1 MKKPMYAFALVAAM
15 TLAPAVSNAKTVNV
29 TVNLKQYNGYPA
41 FLAVYLTDAQG
52 HYKETIH
59 LAGFPL
65 GYFGHLRHWLRESRG
80 QVPNLDSITGASV
93 GPGQTLQ
100 FSADIA
106 DALLNAGYQIHI
118 DDASEWMMEVP
129 NDAVV
134 SLDAQNAGKPVPGKT
149 YIQDMS
155 FTM

>member
-1 MKKPMYAFALVAAM
+1 MKQSSNALALVVAM
-15 TLAPAVSNAKTVNV
+15 TLAPTISSAKTVNF
-29 TVNLKQYNGYPA
+29 TVNLKPYNGYPA

-52 HYKETIH
+52 NYKETIH
-59 LAGFPL
+59 LAGYPL

-100 FSADIA
+100 FSTDIA
-106 DALLNAGYQIHI
+106 DALLNSGYQVHI
-118 DDASEWMMEVP
+118 DDNSEWMMEVP

-134 SLDAQNAGKPVPGKT
+134 ALDAKDAGKPVPGKT